1 MQRLSGSRDLR
12 PKVLEVARP
21 IDEKLHLPGDKRR
34 TKWLEV
40 FHDSFWETKRNALG
54 SYFLIDLVGF
64 LTALPLIGRMF
75 FPVRYFASLKAAN
88 DAFVPEVKTQL
99 ALTRPEGGAAGDG
112 FTVVEQ
118 ADRVEGVLRNTGMI
132 SHFAPIVVFCAH
144 GAKTENNPH
153 ANAFDCGACG
163 GKHGAP
169 NSRAVAAMT
178 NTPEVREL
186 LLQSCII
193 VPDDTSFIGA
203 SHNMSTDLVTYYD
216 EEDMPAHL
224 RERYLAVKS
233 DLYQASMRAA
243 RERCRRFASAPKDA
257 SLGVSC
263 SHAHHRA

>member
-1 MQRLSGSRDLR
+1 M
-12 PKVLEVARP
+12 
-21 IDEKLHLPGDKRR
+21 
-34 TKWLEV
+34 

-118 ADRVEGVLRNTGMI
+118 ADRVEGDLRNAGMI

-153 ANAFDCGACG
+153 ANAYDCGACG

-178 NTPEVREL
+178 NTPKVREL
-186 LLQSCII
+186 LLQRCII